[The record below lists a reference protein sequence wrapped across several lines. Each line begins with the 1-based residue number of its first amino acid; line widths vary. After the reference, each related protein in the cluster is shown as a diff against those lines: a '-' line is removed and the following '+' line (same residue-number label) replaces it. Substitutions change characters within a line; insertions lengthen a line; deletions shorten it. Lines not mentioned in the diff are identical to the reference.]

1 MTNHTCHECGGP
13 IEYPEQ
19 VFGES
24 VNCSHCGQENTLGEI
39 YRARAAT
46 PAPQPPILQQKP
58 RVGARSTGKLRKRS
72 NPSTQVEERKSKVAA
87 EKPRKFAAITVGI
100 TFAVL
105 AAITFG
111 FWTQNKIAAER
122 TAVVVAEAKII
133 AEAKA
138 LAVKQAAEAK
148 ALAEKRLEWTGKA
161 MQRAGMKAE
170 TVKRTLTQGGTVV
183 AWGRNENGQTR
194 VPWFLSGVVAIEA
207 GALHTVAL
215 KQDGTV
221 VAWGVNTFGQTTVPA
236 GLSGVVAIA
245 AGGSHTVALKLD

>member
-1 MTNHTCHECGGP
+1 MTRHTKHTCHECGGP

-46 PAPQPPILQQKP
+46 AQPGSEVEKECRPRLEAAWATLTQALALQ
-58 RVGARSTGKLRKRS
+58 G
-72 NPSTQVEERKSKVAA
+72 EE
-87 EKPRKFAAITVGI
+87 T
-100 TFAVL
+100 
-105 AAITFG
+105 
-111 FWTQNKIAAER
+111 WQ
-122 TAVVVAEAKII
+122 AEAKKQRRNLLLAAVGALIVVGAFYI
-133 AEAKA
+133 LPGEDRAPFVGVLFVVGAFYFGIQQMRRAAKE
-138 LAVKQAAEAK
+138 QDAEAK

-183 AWGRNENGQTR
+183 AWGDNEY
-194 VPWFLSGVVAIEA
+194 
-207 GALHTVAL
+207 
-215 KQDGTV
+215 
-221 VAWGVNTFGQTTVPA
+221 GQTTVPA

-245 AGGSHTVALKLD
+245 AGGLHTVALKLPK